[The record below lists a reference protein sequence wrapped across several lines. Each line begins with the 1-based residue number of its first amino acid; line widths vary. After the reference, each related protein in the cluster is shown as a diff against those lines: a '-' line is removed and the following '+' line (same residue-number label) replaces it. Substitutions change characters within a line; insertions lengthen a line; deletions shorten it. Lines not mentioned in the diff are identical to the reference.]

1 MTESTVLILN
11 EENQVLRVERYVN
24 CAELPQDVRD
34 AMQKAETQS
43 IEQGHDWYLNLVN
56 TVFPDDA
63 GIRIF
68 VLSVPNKILAVLP
81 IRIVPE
87 SGRIIVEALANYY
100 TSLYQPYISERA
112 TADHLA
118 LLLRAIL
125 NDCPNAYK
133 LTLAPLNTQCIGYGR
148 LRAAMSSAGLAPFTY
163 FCFGNWYLKGN
174 KTWSEYLEKR
184 PSQLRNII
192 TRKAKSFRRM
202 NGVLELIQTSDRLE
216 YGIQA
221 YQEVYGTS
229 WKVPEPYPDFM
240 PGLIRMLEKNGWLRL
255 GVATLNGKPVAAQV
269 WIVAHG
275 RASIYKLAY
284 DESSKA
290 LSAGSLLSAML
301 MEHVLDQD
309 KVSEVDYLIGDDAYK
324 AAWMSDRRE
333 RWGLVAYNLKTMHG
347 IWEACREGV
356 WHLLKPCFSKWREP
370 KVIHGVGD
378 G

>member
-1 MTESTVLILN
+1 VTESTVLILN
-11 EENQVLRVERYVN
+11 DENQALQVERYVN

-34 AMQKAETQS
+34 AMQKAETHS

-56 TVFPDDA
+56 TVFHGDA

-68 VLSVPNKILAVLP
+68 VLSVPNEILAVLP
-81 IRIVPE
+81 IRIVPVQ
-87 SGRIIVEALANYY
+87 GRETIEALANYY

-112 TADHLA
+112 TSARLA
-118 LLLRAIL
+118 VLLRAIL

-133 LTLAPLNTQCIGYGR
+133 LTLAPLNTQCVGYGR
-148 LRAAMSSAGLAPFTY
+148 LREAMSSAGLVPFTY
-163 FCFGNWYLKGN
+163 FCFGNWYLKAN
-174 KTWSEYLEKR
+174 KTWSDYLETR

-229 WKVPEPYPDFM
+229 WKVQEPYPDFM
-240 PGLIRMLEKNGWLRL
+240 PGLIRMLEKSGWLRL
-255 GVATLNGKPVAAQV
+255 GVATLNGKPVATQV
-269 WIVAHG
+269 WIVAYG
-275 RASIYKLAY
+275 RACIYKLAY
-284 DESSKA
+284 DESSKN

-309 KVSEVDYLIGDDAYK
+309 KVNEVDYLTGDDTYK

-333 RWGLVAYNLKTMHG
+333 RWGLVAYNLKTARG
-347 IWEACREGV
+347 VFGAGWEAV
-356 WHLLKPCFSKWREP
+356 WHLLKPWFSKLREP
-370 KVIHGVGD
+370 KAVHGAGD